1 MSATHNT
8 FGAIAVRLTLPRTA
22 PTRPRLRIR
31 WTRTHCGTTDL
42 AGLVH
47 HTDRGSQGGFNR
59 SSQHP
64 DHRGGYGYG
73 AIAGMDYDCD
83 GEAGDAFAWA
93 SSAAA

>member
-22 PTRPRLRIR
+22 PTRPRLRIS

-59 SSQHP
+59 STQHLN
-64 DHRGGYGYG
+64 R
-73 AIAGMDYDCD
+73 MRCSD
-83 GEAGDAFAWA
+83 GSTSGVDDDGDGQVGDAFAWT